1 MNPILSIDVSKSNSY
16 ATAFLSNSSPYTK
29 PFRFNH
35 SPSELNNLLS
45 LLAEMENKTGA
56 CPSVVL
62 EATGNYSK
70 PIATYFM
77 SHGYDVVILNPLQT
91 HELKK
96 KTIRKVKTDP
106 VDANRIAK
114 VYYLNDFKP
123 AKLPDDI
130 IINLRNICRQYEG
143 FNILYTE
150 AVLRLRSI
158 LDVVFPNYDK
168 LFSSVSSKISLN
180 FLSKFKTPEDVLNA
194 DFNDLVSALIVR
206 GRSKSWSI
214 EKAKLIVE
222 TAKESLPDN
231 TSQQSNVCALDEYI
245 KLLTCIQGILADVR
259 DQMIKWAKL
268 SPEFELLLSIPGVG
282 DMTASTILSEIGDV
296 TRFPTEKQLVAFAGL
311 DPSVYQSGTFRA
323 SNNKVSKRGST
334 YLRKAL
340 YQATCAGIYRR
351 SSGYSNTLL
360 RAYYDK
366 KIAEGKPSKVAIIA
380 TSNKLLRI
388 VYGILKNSKPFDLNY

>member
-1 MNPILSIDVSKSNSY
+1 
-16 ATAFLSNSSPYTK
+16 
-29 PFRFNH
+29 
-35 SPSELNNLLS
+35 
-45 LLAEMENKTGA
+45 MENITGTE
-56 CPSVVL
+56 PSIVL

-70 PIATYFM
+70 PITSYFM
-77 SHGYDVVILNPLQT
+77 SHGYDVIVLNPLQT

-106 VDANRIAK
+106 VDTNRIAK
-114 VYYLNDFKP
+114 VYYLNSFVP
-123 AKLPDDI
+123 AKLPDSI
-130 IINLRNICRQYEG
+130 ISNLRTACRHYEG
-143 FNILYTE
+143 FNFLYTE
-150 AVLRLRSI
+150 AILRLRSI

-180 FLSKFKTPEDVLNA
+180 FLSNFNTPEDVLNA
-194 DFNDLVSALIVR
+194 NFEELVQHLRVR
-206 GRSKSWSI
+206 GRAKSWSV

-231 TSQQSNVCALDEYI
+231 TSQQSNVYALEQYI
-245 KLLTCIQGILADVR
+245 NLLTCIQSILTDIR
-259 DQMIKWAKL
+259 DQMINFAKL
-268 SPEFELLLSIPGVG
+268 SPSYELLLSIPGVG
-282 DMTASTILSEIGDV
+282 DMTASTILSEIGDI
-296 TRFPTEKQLVAFAGL
+296 TRFPTEKQIVAFAGI

-323 SNNKVSKRGST
+323 SNNKISKRGST

-340 YQATCAGIYRR
+340 YQSTCAGIYRR
-351 SSGYSNTLL
+351 SSGYANTTL

-388 VYGILKNSKPFDLNY
+388 IYAILKSGKTFNLNH

>member
-16 ATAFLSNSSPYTK
+16 AAAFLSNSK
-29 PFRFNH
+29 PFSKPFKFNH
-35 SPSELNNLLS
+35 SPNDLKNLLS
-45 LLAEMENKTGA
+45 LLDEMENITGTE
-56 CPSVVL
+56 PSIVL

-70 PIATYFM
+70 PITSYFM
-77 SHGYDVVILNPLQT
+77 SHGYDVIVLNPLQT

-106 VDANRIAK
+106 VDTNRIAK
-114 VYYLNDFKP
+114 VYYLNSFMP
-123 AKLPDDI
+123 TKLPDSI
-130 IINLRNICRQYEG
+130 TSNLRTACRHYEG

-150 AVLRLRSI
+150 AILRLRSI

-180 FLSKFKTPEDVLNA
+180 FLSNFNTPENVLNA
-194 DFNDLVSALIVR
+194 NFEELVQYLRVR
-206 GRSKSWSI
+206 GRAKSWSV

-231 TSQQSNVCALDEYI
+231 TSQQSNVYALEQYI
-245 KLLTCIQGILADVR
+245 KLLIYIQNILTDVR
-259 DQMIKWAKL
+259 DQMIKWAKR
-268 SPEFELLLSIPGVG
+268 SPQYELLLSIPGVG
-282 DMTASTILSEIGDV
+282 DMTASTILSEIGDI
-296 TRFPTEKQLVAFAGL
+296 TRFPTEKQIVAFAGI

-323 SNNKVSKRGST
+323 SNNKISKRGST

-351 SSGYSNTLL
+351 SSGYANTTL

-366 KIAEGKPSKVAIIA
+366 KIAEGKPSKVTIIA
-380 TSNKLLRI
+380 TCNKLLRI
-388 VYGILKNSKPFDLNY
+388 IYAILKSGKTFNLNH

>member
-1 MNPILSIDVSKSNSY
+1 MSIDVSKSNSY
-16 ATAFLSNSSPYTK
+16 AAAFLSNSNPYTK

-35 SPSELNNLLS
+35 SPSELNSLLS
-45 LLAEMENKTGA
+45 LLIEMENRTGA
-56 CPSVVL
+56 FPSVVL

-70 PIATYFM
+70 PIAAYFM

-114 VYYLNDFKP
+114 VYYFNDFKP
-123 AKLPDDI
+123 AKLPDDV

-150 AVLRLRSI
+150 FVLRLRSI

-180 FLSKFKTPEDVLNA
+180 FLSKFKTPKDVLNA
-194 DFNDLVSALIVR
+194 DFNDLVSVLVVR

-214 EKAKLIVE
+214 DKAKLIVE

-231 TSQQSNVCALDEYI
+231 TPQQSNVYTLDAYI

-296 TRFPTEKQLVAFAGL
+296 TRFPTEKKLVAFAGL

-351 SSGYSNTLL
+351 SSGYANPVL

-388 VYGILKNSKPFDLNY
+388 IYGILKSSKPFDLNY